1 MNYNSMQKNRNST
14 ASRLAIN
21 LILLEFLLLVIQ
33 FIIGM
38 WINLFAV
45 FPSFGSSFFMYGMM
59 RVMFSVPELMVHMM
73 TGMLIGLVSI
83 MIFVILAIGGDYRL
97 SSLSAIA
104 SVSILTAGIGGLEF
118 IFSGF
123 SNNVFSFIMSMGF
136 IFTVVAYSLIL
147 YLLSSRT

>member
-1 MNYNSMQKNRNST
+1 MQKNRNST

-73 TGMLIGLVSI
+73 TGFLIGLISV
-83 MIFVILAIGGDYRL
+83 MIFMILAIGGDYRL

-104 SVSILTAGIGGLEF
+104 SVSILAAGIGGLEF
-118 IFSGF
+118 VFSGF
-123 SNNVFSFIMSMGF
+123 GNDVFSFIMSLGF

>member
-1 MNYNSMQKNRNST
+1 MQKNRNST